1 MDYDLLLI
9 TGLVM
14 LALSIPSL
22 MAAVIEDRPP
32 LVAGFGITLGIGMAA
47 WGVIGGDQGMNPAAL
62 PHLFFE
68 VLGRYLP

>member
-9 TGLVM
+9 LGLVM

-22 MAAVIEDRPP
+22 LSALIDDRPP
-32 LVAGFGITLGIGMAA
+32 LVAGFGMALGVGMAA

-62 PHLFFE
+62 PRLFFE
-68 VLGRYLP
+68 VLGRYMP

>member
-9 TGLVM
+9 LGLVM
-14 LALSIPSL
+14 LAVSIPSL
-22 MAAVIEDRPP
+22 LSALIDDRPP
-32 LVAGFGITLGIGMAA
+32 LVAGFGLLLGIGMAA
-47 WGVIGGDQGMNPAAL
+47 WGMVGGNHGLNPAAL

>member
-9 TGLVM
+9 LGLV
-14 LALSIPSL
+14 LLFLSIPSL
-22 MAAVIEDRPP
+22 MSALIDDRPP
-32 LVAGFGITLGIGMAA
+32 LVAGLGILLGIGMAA
-47 WGVIGGDQGMNPAAL
+47 WGVIGGNQGLNPAAL

>member
-9 TGLVM
+9 LGLVM
-14 LALSIPSL
+14 LILSIPSL
-22 MAAVIEDRPP
+22 MSALIDDRPP
-32 LVAGFGITLGIGMAA
+32 LVAGLGLVSGIGMAA
-47 WGVIGGDQGMNPAAL
+47 WGLIGGNQGLNPAAL

>member
-9 TGLVM
+9 LGLVL

-22 MAAVIEDRPP
+22 LSALIDDRPP
-32 LVAGFGITLGIGMAA
+32 VVAGIGMTLGIGLAV
-47 WGVIGGDQGMNPAAL
+47 WGALGGDQGLNPANL
-62 PHLFFE
+62 PRLLFE